1 MPVGGSRRRR
11 RGIVPV
17 VRGRGGRAFPI
28 LSTTAREEGKT
39 DEEESPAGRKRQGDE
54 GRTRAPTQK
63 RTRGGR
69 EQQRRRGRGVV
80 GVEVDVEVEV
90 EVDGDVAPTCESPV
104 EGGEDRLNRF
114 ARSVARMGLRSE

>member
-54 GRTRAPTQK
+54 GRTDESTNAEEDEGRTRATTQK
-63 RTRGGR
+63 R
-69 EQQRRRGRGVV
+69 
-80 GVEVDVEVEV
+80 
-90 EVDGDVAPTCESPV
+90 
-104 EGGEDRLNRF
+104 
-114 ARSVARMGLRSE
+114 